1 MGCEPDVPCS
11 AGALDQGMYDF
22 CKEKGVPTMLLKG
35 NTVLKNRGQSFIKA
49 GDGSFK
55 KMGTVKTKFIQDLLE
70 LGIAPIL
77 TDADVVWL
85 KDPRDYFNKAG
96 NVEQRSHVY
105 TCHSFIRCCCSSEE
119 AALRSRC
126 VYTRRGACF
135 IIRGFR
141 LRHFGGT

>member
-1 MGCEPDVPCS
+1 MCGAWIGRLCL
-11 AGALDQGMYDF
+11 AGSLDQGMYDF
-22 CKEKGVPTMLLKG
+22 CKERGVPTMLLKG
-35 NTVLKNRGQSFIKA
+35 NTVLKNRGASFIKA

-96 NVEQRSHVY
+96 ENARQ
-105 TCHSFIRCCCSSEE
+105 SS
-119 AALRSRC
+119 R
-126 VYTRRGACF
+126 VYTRV
-135 IIRGFR
+135 IRFHS
-141 LRHFGGT
+141 LLLLLE

>member
-70 LGIAPIL
+70 LGRIIIEKKALDSILREHQSDLSKSAPSAI
-77 TDADVVWL
+77 
-85 KDPRDYFNKAG
+85 
-96 NVEQRSHVY
+96 
-105 TCHSFIRCCCSSEE
+105 
-119 AALRSRC
+119 
-126 VYTRRGACF
+126 
-135 IIRGFR
+135 
-141 LRHFGGT
+141 